1 MVIAR
6 ALGGSLLGCTLV
18 LCPALAQADVAVLT
32 PASRDDGTSPA
43 SVAAAEQAAASYFA
57 REAASTRVLNSAALP
72 ASVPG
77 TLRACAAPSC
87 AAELTR
93 AAQADFA
100 VLVHVFAGDG
110 GASEGSVSAA
120 FVGADAVV
128 YAGAASFGGEAEL
141 RDAPS
146 AAARALAI
154 ARERHQRGP
163 GPWLRVRA
171 PEGSRVSVDGAA
183 PVALPYLER
192 HEPGLHRLE
201 VTGPSGAALLQTLV
215 TLSDDPASYEDVQAS
230 AGDAP
235 SAQPTNS
242 AERRGYFARPRS
254 KWNYVVGV
262 PLTALGL
269 AGVATGLAHY
279 ARRGEC
285 VDRCEPD
292 ADGGYSVYGVDAL
305 SRTLLYGG
313 AALTA
318 VGGVGFLALGVL
330 RGPQEDP
337 HGMMVQLHG
346 RF

>member
-1 MVIAR
+1 MVIAP
-6 ALGGSLLGCTLV
+6 ALRGSLLGCTLV
-18 LCPALAQADVAVLT
+18 FYPALALADVAVLT
-32 PASRDDGTSPA
+32 PASHDDGTSPA
-43 SVAAAEQAAASYFA
+43 SVAAAEQAVTGYFA
-57 REAASTRVLNSAALP
+57 REAASTRLLKSAALP
-72 ASVPG
+72 ATVPG
-77 TLRACAAPSC
+77 AVRSCTAPTC

-93 AAQADFA
+93 AAEGDFT

-110 GASEGSVSAA
+110 GASAGSVSAA
-120 FVGADAVV
+120 FVGADGVV

-141 RDAPS
+141 SDAPS
-146 AAARALAI
+146 ATARALAI

-171 PEGSRVSVDGAA
+171 PEGSRVSVDGAT

-192 HEPGLHRLE
+192 HEPGLHRIE
-201 VTGPSGAALLQTLV
+201 VTGPSGVPLLQTLV
-215 TLSDDPASYEDVQAS
+215 TLTDDPASYEDVLANAS
-230 AGDAP
+230 DAP
-235 SAQPTNS
+235 RAERVRS
-242 AERRGYFARPRS
+242 AEPRGYFARPRS

-269 AGVATGLAHY
+269 AGMATGLTHY

-292 ADGGYSVYGVDAL
+292 AQGGYGVYGVDAL

-313 AALTA
+313 AALTG

-330 RGPQEDP
+330 RAPQEDP